1 MNEDA
6 ANTETRETRWLKESG
21 GKDPDSDTRE
31 VEKQEDKADRKRHTA
46 PMIRAGIKLVEGA
59 FRGSSRQSDPDSDI
73 FDPGNFRQ
81 VQNSWWLDRLFPG
94 SVARYFLTAFIV
106 CTAVWLI
113 ALTLRLTWVRIDTF
127 WEDVWLFIK
136 DRQWQLQPLLL
147 LVHFVCLR
155 LFKGIYSR
163 NFDKA
168 FQHLDVHKGELN
180 DYKKWFLGARVNFL
194 ALAVGAPF
202 IIWEWVQFATIEKF
216 YDRVYDP
223 DSPYVQAIDTTVR
236 NPEAYLLL
244 LLWSVEWLMFGYYCY
259 LMVSGA
265 FVVRGILK
273 KHDFKDS
280 VDLVLTERQYRP
292 LFNVTAQAG
301 SLVFI
306 FGLFHAG
313 YMLYTK
319 NMDTDIAGLI
329 LLVLLLGLAFSMTW
343 SAVRGELKGKVL
355 AALEDLEGSYRTAR
369 EKLGEM
375 HDVPGIEDDIQRIQ
389 VQLKMQLALQQL
401 DYLQTKYE
409 SLGRKEFLGL
419 VFKMLAPVGSV
430 MARVIRWGSLLA
442 AIGLG
447 GAAAIS
453 GGDPGGRA
461 ADKSETQQPAVNEAP
476 SNPGNAAG
484 P

>member
-1 MNEDA
+1 MSDDV
-6 ANTETRETRWLKESG
+6 ANTETRETRWLKESS
-21 GKDPDSDTRE
+21 GKDGDTETRE
-31 VEKQEDKADRKRHTA
+31 VETAEKADDDKKKHTA

-59 FRGSSRQSDPDSDI
+59 FRGSTRQRDPDTDI

-81 VQNSWWLDRLFPG
+81 VSNSWWLDRLLPG
-94 SVARYFLTAFIV
+94 GVAKYFATAIIV
-106 CTAVWLI
+106 CTVVWLI
-113 ALTLRLTWVRIDTF
+113 ALFLRLSVVGFDDIF
-127 WEDVWLFIK
+127 GKVWSFIK

-163 NFDKA
+163 NFDRA
-168 FQHLDVHKGELN
+168 FQHLDVRKGELH
-180 DYKKWFLGARVNFL
+180 DYKKWFLGNRANFL
-194 ALAVGAPF
+194 ALAVAAPF

-216 YDRVYDP
+216 YETVYGA
-223 DSPYVQAIDTTVR
+223 SSAYVQAIDTTVR
-236 NPEAYLLL
+236 NAEAFFLL
-244 LLWSVEWLMFGYYCY
+244 LLWSIEWVMFGYYCY

-265 FVVRGILK
+265 FVVRYILK
-273 KHDFKDS
+273 THDFKDS

-313 YMLYTK
+313 YMFYTK
-319 NMDTDIAGLI
+319 TTGSDIAGLI
-329 LLVLLLGLAFSMTW
+329 VLVLLLGLAFSMTW
-343 SAVRGELKGKVL
+343 NAVRGELKGKVL

-453 GGDPGGRA
+453 GGDKGN
-461 ADKSETQQPAVNEAP
+461 TQPAVVNQAPDSPGEA
-476 SNPGNAAG
+476 SG